1 MATHGTDY
9 KSGNQLSDS
18 NNIYS
23 MDSITIKTLFC
34 SKERFIIPE
43 YQRAYSW
50 SKPQREQ
57 LIQDLRDTKNN
68 YYLGHYLFEKRQGV
82 PDTYFIIDGQQRM
95 TTIVIFVS
103 CMIHALKNR
112 QDSDVNVNALYRQ
125 FLYDTSDAQKFH
137 TVSYDD
143 DFFREEIVNRD
154 NRIEGEEDQF
164 DDEKLFD
171 SSSKRHIRHCREYF
185 DAIFADTPT
194 EELKRWLELVCQS
207 KATFFEVEH
216 KEDAAQIFAF
226 QNDRGKALTNLEVLK
241 SFFMLQIYMR
251 GGGKQADYI
260 NSLEEAFR
268 RIYREIVKL
277 RTSEDFI
284 LRYFWIAFEKR
295 GFNTEDPLKEIKNH
309 FRDLDIDY
317 LISFINK
324 LAQTFVYVSE
334 VERSNENNLV
344 NLKRLNN
351 LAWSLPVLIKA
362 KVIAH
367 STDETMTALTR
378 LLENFTFRAMVRGGR
393 ASVESRLNK
402 LLINADNNNLVL
414 SNIYDFIDEMQYDYW
429 NDNQFREALNNGYIY
444 NRRNACSYLL
454 WRYEETLYGK
464 GYSCKLYSIEKE
476 SLEHIAPQHPKDEAL
491 ANGYG
496 EYNNAEDA
504 SLGIESG
511 EWLSSIG
518 NILLVSASHNSS
530 LGNNN
535 FKDKLADY
543 SKSNLMM
550 QQKELV
556 EQFKDVENPVW
567 DKACIEARGKRIID
581 KAMEIWDLKRIMPMR
596 NPLF

>member
-1 MATHGTDY
+1 M
-9 KSGNQLSDS
+9 
-18 NNIYS
+18 
-23 MDSITIKTLFC
+23 FC

>member
-1 MATHGTDY
+1 
-9 KSGNQLSDS
+9 
-18 NNIYS
+18 

-57 LIQDLRDTKNN
+57 LIQDLRDAKNN
-68 YYLGHYLFEKRQGV
+68 YYLGHYLFEKREGFS
-82 PDTYFIIDGQQRM
+82 DTYFIIDGQQRM
-95 TTIVIFVS
+95 TTIVIFMS

-112 QDSDVNVNALYRQ
+112 QDSDVNVNALRRQ

-143 DFFREEIVNRD
+143 DFFRVEIVNRD

-171 SSSKRHIRHCREYF
+171 SSSKLHIRHCREYF
-185 DAIFADTPT
+185 DAVFAETST

-207 KATFFEVEH
+207 KVTFFEVEH

-226 QNDRGKALTNLEVLK
+226 QNDRGKLLTNLEVLK

-277 RTSEDFI
+277 RTNEDFV
-284 LRYFWIAFEKR
+284 LRYFWMAFDKR

-309 FRDLDIDY
+309 FRDLDIEY
-317 LISFINK
+317 LISFISK
-324 LAQTFVYVSE
+324 LAQAFMYVSE
-334 VERSNENNLV
+334 VERSNDNYLI

-362 KVIAH
+362 KVIAR

-402 LLINADNNNLVL
+402 LLNNANNNDQVL
-414 SNIYDFIDEMQYDYW
+414 SNICGFIVDMQNSYW
-429 NDNQFREALNNGYIY
+429 NDNQFREALKNGYIY

-464 GYSCKLYSIEKE
+464 GYSCKLFSIEKE
-476 SLEHIAPQHPKDEAL
+476 SLEHIAPQHPKEEAL

-496 EYNNAEDA
+496 EYYNAEDA

-518 NILLVSASHNSS
+518 NMLLVSGQHNSS
-530 LGNNN
+530 LGNKN
-535 FKDKLADY
+535 FSDKLADY
-543 SKSNLMM
+543 GNSNILM
-550 QQKELV
+550 QQKELRD
-556 EQFKDVENPVW
+556 QFSGVDNPIW
-567 DKACIEARGKRIID
+567 DSTCIEARGKRIID
-581 KAMEIWDLKRIMPMR
+581 KAMEIWDLKRIMPMKE
-596 NPLF
+596 

>member
-1 MATHGTDY
+1 
-9 KSGNQLSDS
+9 
-18 NNIYS
+18 

-57 LIQDLRDTKNN
+57 LIQDLRDAKNN
-68 YYLGHYLFEKRQGV
+68 YYLGHYLFEKREGFS
-82 PDTYFIIDGQQRM
+82 DTYFIIDGQQRM
-95 TTIVIFVS
+95 TTIVIFMS

-112 QDSDVNVNALYRQ
+112 QDSDVNVNALRRQ

-143 DFFREEIVNRD
+143 DFFRVEIVNRD
-154 NRIEGEEDQF
+154 NLIEGEEDQF

-171 SSSKRHIRHCREYF
+171 SSSKLHIRHCREYF
-185 DAIFADTPT
+185 DAVFAETST

-207 KATFFEVEH
+207 KVTFFEVEH

-277 RTSEDFI
+277 RTNEDFV
-284 LRYFWIAFEKR
+284 LRYFWMAFDKR

-309 FRDLDIDY
+309 FRDLDIEY
-317 LISFINK
+317 LISFISK
-324 LAQTFVYVSE
+324 LAQAFMYVSE
-334 VERSNENNLV
+334 VERSNEYYLI

-362 KVIAH
+362 KVIAR

-402 LLINADNNNLVL
+402 LLNNANNNDQVL
-414 SNIYDFIDEMQYDYW
+414 SNICGFIADMQNSYW
-429 NDNQFREALNNGYIY
+429 NDNQFREALKNGYIY

-464 GYSCKLYSIEKE
+464 GYSCKLFSIEKE
-476 SLEHIAPQHPKDEAL
+476 SLEHIAPQHPKEEAL

-496 EYNNAEDA
+496 EYYNAEDA

-518 NILLVSASHNSS
+518 NMLLVSGQHNSS
-530 LGNNN
+530 LGNKN
-535 FKDKLADY
+535 FSDKLADY
-543 SKSNLMM
+543 GNSNILM
-550 QQKELV
+550 QQKELRD
-556 EQFKDVENPVW
+556 QFAGVDNPIW
-567 DKACIEARGKRIID
+567 DSTCIEARGKRIID
-581 KAMEIWDLKRIMPMR
+581 KAMEIWDLKRIMPIV
-596 NPLF
+596 NPSF

>member
-1 MATHGTDY
+1 
-9 KSGNQLSDS
+9 
-18 NNIYS
+18 

-57 LIQDLRDTKNN
+57 LIQDLRDAKNN
-68 YYLGHYLFEKRQGV
+68 YYLGHYLFEKREGY

-95 TTIVIFVS
+95 TTIVIFMS
-103 CMIHALKNR
+103 CMIHALMNR
-112 QDSDVNVNALYRQ
+112 HVSDVNVNALRRQ

-143 DFFREEIVNRD
+143 DFFRVEIVNRD

-185 DAIFADTPT
+185 DDVFAETST

-207 KATFFEVEH
+207 KVTFFEVEH

-277 RTSEDFI
+277 STNEDFV
-284 LRYFWIAFEKR
+284 LRYFWMAFDKR

-309 FRDLDIDY
+309 FRNLDIEY
-317 LISFINK
+317 LINFISK
-324 LAQTFVYVSE
+324 LAQAFMYVSE
-334 VERSNENNLV
+334 VESSTDYNLV

-362 KVIAH
+362 KVIARA
-367 STDETMTALTR
+367 TDETMTTLSG

-402 LLINADNNNLVL
+402 LLNNANNNDHVL
-414 SNIYDFIDEMQYDYW
+414 SNIRVFIADMQNDYW

-464 GYSCKLYSIEKE
+464 GYSCKLYSIGKE

-496 EYNNAEDA
+496 EYHNAEDA
-504 SLGIESG
+504 SVGIESG

-518 NILLVSASHNSS
+518 NMLLVSGQHNSS
-530 LGNNN
+530 LGNKN
-535 FKDKLADY
+535 FSDKLADY
-543 SKSNLMM
+543 GNSNILM
-550 QQKELV
+550 QQKEIRD
-556 EQFKDVENPVW
+556 QFADVENPIW
-567 DKACIEARGKRIID
+567 DSACIKARGKRIID
-581 KAMEIWDLKRIMPMR
+581 KAMEIWDLKRIMPMEEGSGTG
-596 NPLF
+596 N

>member
-1 MATHGTDY
+1 MA
-9 KSGNQLSDS
+9 SL
-18 NNIYS
+18 
-23 MDSITIKTLFC
+23 TIKTLFC
-34 SKERFIIPE
+34 SKEQFIIPE

-57 LIQDLRDTKNN
+57 LIQDLRDAKNN
-68 YYLGHYLFEKRQGV
+68 YYLGHYLFEKREGFS
-82 PDTYFIIDGQQRM
+82 DTYFIIDGQQRM
-95 TTIVIFVS
+95 TTIVIFMS

-112 QDSDVNVNALYRQ
+112 QDSDVNVNALRRQ

-143 DFFREEIVNRD
+143 DFFRVEIVNRD

-171 SSSKRHIRHCREYF
+171 SSSKLHIRHCREYF
-185 DAIFADTPT
+185 DAVFAETST

-207 KATFFEVEH
+207 KVTFFEVEH

-277 RTSEDFI
+277 RTNEDFV
-284 LRYFWIAFEKR
+284 LRYFWMAFDKR

-309 FRDLDIDY
+309 FRDLDIEY
-317 LISFINK
+317 LISFISK
-324 LAQTFVYVSE
+324 LAQAFMYVSE
-334 VERSNENNLV
+334 VERSNEYYLI

-362 KVIAH
+362 KVIAR

-402 LLINADNNNLVL
+402 LLNNANNNDQVL
-414 SNIYDFIDEMQYDYW
+414 SNICGFIADMQNSYW
-429 NDNQFREALNNGYIY
+429 NDNQFREALKNGYIY

-464 GYSCKLYSIEKE
+464 GYSCKLFSIEKE
-476 SLEHIAPQHPKDEAL
+476 SLEHIAPQHPKEEAL

-496 EYNNAEDA
+496 EYYNAEDA

-518 NILLVSASHNSS
+518 NMLLVSGQHNSS
-530 LGNNN
+530 LGNKN
-535 FKDKLADY
+535 FSDKLADY
-543 SKSNLMM
+543 GNSNILM
-550 QQKELV
+550 QQKELRD
-556 EQFKDVENPVW
+556 QFAGVDNPIW
-567 DKACIEARGKRIID
+567 DSTCIEARGKRIID
-581 KAMEIWDLKRIMPMR
+581 KAMEIWDLKRIMPIV
-596 NPLF
+596 NPSF